1 MPTLLNLEKV
11 KKRAYLF
18 LTMLCLSLATFA
30 QETSA
35 VFNIL
40 RLPISAH
47 AAALGGNNISLI
59 EDDVTLAYH
68 NPALLI
74 NATDNTLNL
83 NYMTYITDSKV
94 AGAMYNKV
102 FGDRSAGAVSARYVD
117 YGSFDG

>member
-1 MPTLLNLEKV
+1 
-11 KKRAYLF
+11 
-18 LTMLCLSLATFA
+18 MLCLSLATFA

-35 VFNIL
+35 VFNFL

-83 NYMTYITDSKV
+83 N
-94 AGAMYNKV
+94 
-102 FGDRSAGAVSARYVD
+102 
-117 YGSFDG
+117 